1 MLDFS
6 PPLRYTTFP
15 RGAGRALVEVQ
26 APIETKRRQPSQA
39 PTVPWAAGDPLEESS
54 FTEGLHFTRC
64 EPTLT
69 GRSKSPYI
77 L

>member
-15 RGAGRALVEVQ
+15 RGAERALVEVQ